1 VVKRI
6 LSSQRQFYASKT
18 RQKIRVKNHINR
30 RTFGIK
36 ETHKRKMSGEI
47 NHDDVQKYYGK
58 GKTNFL
64 KKVEN
69 FRGQKLRLFVV

>member
-1 VVKRI
+1 MLRKYARKFASRI
-6 LSSQRQFYASKT
+6 S
-18 RQKIRVKNHINR
+18 HINR

-58 GKTNFL
+58 GKTNFF

-69 FRGQKLRLFVV
+69 FRDQKLRLFVV

>member
-1 VVKRI
+1 
-6 LSSQRQFYASKT
+6 
-18 RQKIRVKNHINR
+18 
-30 RTFGIK
+30 
-36 ETHKRKMSGEI
+36 MSGEI